1 MAAVD
6 TNVLV
11 RLLVADD
18 AAQTRRALA
27 HLEAHRPL
35 WVSTVV
41 LVETV
46 WVLTAVYGWSKAQI
60 LAMLET
66 ASNSRDFAFQ
76 SVETVRAA
84 IAVYTSGKADFSD
97 CLALELA
104 RLSPALDY
112 RSWGR
117 SSAHVGSGRIRLGGF
132 QR

>member
-18 AAQTRRALA
+18 PAQTRRALA
-27 HLEAHRPL
+27 YLETRRPL

-46 WVLTAVYGWSKAQI
+46 WVLTAVYGWSKTQT

-66 ASNSRDFAFQ
+66 ASNSRDIAFQ

-84 IAVYTSGKADFSD
+84 IALYSSGKADFSD

-104 RLSPALDY
+104 RSEGHLPFATFDKATAKLRD
-112 RSWGR
+112 
-117 SSAHVGSGRIRLGGF
+117 AVIP
-132 QR
+132 

>member
-18 AAQTRRALA
+18 PAQTRRALA
-27 HLEAHRPL
+27 YLEGRRPL

-46 WVLTAVYGWSKAQI
+46 WVLTAVYGWSKAQV

-66 ASNSRDFAFQ
+66 AANSRDFAFQ
-76 SVETVRAA
+76 SVEAVRAA
-84 IAVYTSGKADFSD
+84 TGVYASSKADFSD

-104 RLSPALDY
+104 RAEGHLPFATFDKATAKLRD
-112 RSWGR
+112 
-117 SSAHVGSGRIRLGGF
+117 AVIP
-132 QR
+132 

>member
-18 AAQTRRALA
+18 PSQTRRALSF
-27 HLEAHRPL
+27 LEARRPL

-66 ASNSRDFAFQ
+66 TSNSRDFTLQ

-84 IAVYTSGKADFSD
+84 IAAYASGKADFSD

-104 RLSPALDY
+104 RSEDHLPFATFDK
-112 RSWGR
+112 
-117 SSAHVGSGRIRLGGF
+117 AAARL
-132 QR
+132 RDAVIP

>member
-18 AAQTRRALA
+18 PTQTRRALSF
-27 HLEAHRPL
+27 LETRRPL

-46 WVLTAVYGWSKAQI
+46 WVLTAVYGWSKAQT

-66 ASNSRDFAFQ
+66 AGNSRDFAFQ
-76 SVETVRAA
+76 SIETVRAA
-84 IAVYTSGKADFSD
+84 IAIYASGKADFSD

-104 RLSPALDY
+104 RSEGHLPFATFDK
-112 RSWGR
+112 
-117 SSAHVGSGRIRLGGF
+117 AAARL
-132 QR
+132 RDAVIP

>member
-1 MAAVD
+1 MAAVNTD
-6 TNVLV
+6 VLV

-18 AAQTRRALA
+18 PAQTRRALA
-27 HLEAHRPL
+27 YLEARRPL

-66 ASNSRDFAFQ
+66 ASNSRDFTLQ

-84 IAVYTSGKADFSD
+84 IAAYASGKADFSD

-104 RLSPALDY
+104 RAEDHLPFATFDK
-112 RSWGR
+112 
-117 SSAHVGSGRIRLGGF
+117 AAARL
-132 QR
+132 RDAVIP

>member
-1 MAAVD
+1 MAAID

-18 AAQTRRALA
+18 PTQARRALA
-27 HLEAHRPL
+27 YLEARRPL

-46 WVLTAVYGWSKAQI
+46 WVLAVVYGWSKAQI
-60 LAMLET
+60 LAMLEI

-84 IAVYTSGKADFSD
+84 IAAYAVSKADFSD

-104 RLSPALDY
+104 RAEGHLPFATFDK
-112 RSWGR
+112 
-117 SSAHVGSGRIRLGGF
+117 ATARL
-132 QR
+132 RDAVMP

>member
-18 AAQTRRALA
+18 PVQTRRALTY
-27 HLEAHRPL
+27 LESRRPL

-84 IAVYTSGKADFSD
+84 IAVYASGKADFSD

-104 RLSPALDY
+104 RTEGHLPFATFDKATAKLPD
-112 RSWGR
+112 
-117 SSAHVGSGRIRLGGF
+117 AVIP
-132 QR
+132 

>member
-1 MAAVD
+1 MAAID

-18 AAQTRRALA
+18 PAQTRRALA
-27 HLEAHRPL
+27 YLEARRPL

-46 WVLTAVYGWSKAQI
+46 WVLTAVYGWSKAQT

-76 SVETVRAA
+76 SVEAVRAA
-84 IAVYTSGKADFSD
+84 IAAYASGKADFSD

-104 RLSPALDY
+104 RAEGHLPFATFDKATARLRDAL
-112 RSWGR
+112 
-117 SSAHVGSGRIRLGGF
+117 IP
-132 QR
+132 

>member
-1 MAAVD
+1 MAAID

-18 AAQTRRALA
+18 PAQTRRALDF
-27 HLEAHRPL
+27 LEARRPV
-35 WVSTVV
+35 WISTVV

-66 ASNSRDFAFQ
+66 GSNSRDFGFQ

-84 IAVYTSGKADFSD
+84 IAAYAAGKADFSD

-104 RLSPALDY
+104 RSE
-112 RSWGR
+112 GR
-117 SSAHVGSGRIRLGGF
+117 LPFATFDKATAKLRDAIIP
-132 QR
+132 

>member
-18 AAQTRRALA
+18 PAQTRRALA
-27 HLEAHRPL
+27 YLEARRPL

-66 ASNSRDFAFQ
+66 ASNNRDFAFQ

-84 IAVYTSGKADFSD
+84 IAAYISGKADFSE

-104 RLSPALDY
+104 RAEGHLPFATFDKATAKL
-112 RSWGR
+112 RN
-117 SSAHVGSGRIRLGGF
+117 AFIP
-132 QR
+132 